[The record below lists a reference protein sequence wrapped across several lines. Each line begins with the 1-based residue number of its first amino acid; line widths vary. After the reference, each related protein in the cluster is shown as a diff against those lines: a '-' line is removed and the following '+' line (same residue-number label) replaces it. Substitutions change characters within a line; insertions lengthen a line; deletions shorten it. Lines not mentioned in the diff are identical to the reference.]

1 MRINGKTL
9 NGGNISGEAIVFDVP
24 FSFIGDFNPDLGTV
38 TMSGHPLFGKSVK
51 DKILV
56 IPTSRGGTI
65 APYIAYYA
73 KKNNVSPA
81 AILCNI
87 ADTITL
93 ECALTIDIP
102 IMDKFT
108 EDITKVLSTGDL
120 VEINSDGGYIE
131 VSK

>member
-1 MRINGKTL
+1 MRINGKVL
-9 NGGNISGEAIVFDVP
+9 NSGKVKGKALVFEVP
-24 FSFIGDFNPDLGTV
+24 FSFIGDLSPDSGAV
-38 TMSGHPLFGKSVK
+38 TMSGHPLFGNSVK

-73 KKNNVSPA
+73 KKNKVAPA

-102 IMDKFT
+102 IMDSFT
-108 EDITKVLSTGDL
+108 EDITKALSTGDE
-120 VEINSDGGYIE
+120 VEVNTDKGYIE
-131 VSK
+131 VFK